1 MSVLPVVPE
10 WRLHGVQGE
19 GTGLD
24 FGGHELLEEGGSH
37 GLLGELHRPGAGKL
51 VVNKKF
57 YRLA

>member
-1 MSVLPVVPE
+1 MAVLSIVSE
-10 WRLHGVQGE
+10 GRLHGVQGE

-37 GLLGELHRPGAGKL
+37 GLFEELHRPGAGKL